1 MVVFAYQ
8 SNHAT
13 ADLTP
18 KCFPKDFASDVHR
31 NQQAKDT
38 VPALRLVR
46 NNLTPIMSLAFE
58 SYGRGIPILFIH
70 GWELSGT
77 YEATEWEPMFYRLDP
92 NLKRYRRIYI
102 DLPGM
107 GNSLADETTI
117 DLQSMLDRV
126 VAFIDAHISPA
137 KFLLVGTSLG
147 GYLARALA
155 TKFGDQVRGM
165 LLKVPLIEPDNE
177 RRDVDIASPIVRN
190 EEAIAAIPASQL
202 PDLGGQ
208 VLIQTPAYI
217 SKLLS
222 KFAIANASM
231 IKNNNAVLE
240 AIRNDPKRYSLP
252 LLESGGEVKFDK
264 PALIL
269 TGRHDDVVGY
279 RDAMRLLEVYTRANF
294 VVLDRGT
301 HFLPVDEEGLVE
313 GLVGDWLRRVE
324 EVELAS

>member
-1 MVVFAYQ
+1 
-8 SNHAT
+8 
-13 ADLTP
+13 
-18 KCFPKDFASDVHR
+18 
-31 NQQAKDT
+31 
-38 VPALRLVR
+38 
-46 NNLTPIMSLAFE
+46 MSLAFE

-92 NLKRYRRIYI
+92 NQKRYRRIYI

-107 GNSLADETTI
+107 GNSPADETII
-117 DLQSMLDRV
+117 DLQSMLAYV
-126 VAFIDAHISPA
+126 VAFIDLHISPA

-155 TKFGDQVRGM
+155 TRFGDQVRGV
-165 LLKVPLIEPDNE
+165 LLKVPLIEPNNE
-177 RRDVDIASPIVRN
+177 KRDVDIASPIVRD
-190 EEAIAAIPASQL
+190 EEAITALIPAAQL
-202 PDLGGQ
+202 PDLGGE

-217 SKLLS
+217 SKLLA

-240 AIRNDPKRYSLP
+240 AIRNNPKRYSLP

-279 RDAMRLLEVYTRANF
+279 RDAMRLLEVYTRASF

-301 HFLPVDEEGLVE
+301 HLLPVDEGGLVE

-324 EVELAS
+324 EVEPAS